1 MLSVAVTLPVRAL
14 RCSERVQPNGL
25 LQLVTVDGM
34 WSLSVPSR
42 TVIGGGA
49 DHPWT
54 LGGAAR

>member
-1 MLSVAVTLPVRAL
+1 MLLVVVTLSAGTG
-14 RCSERVQPNGL
+14 RCSKRVQPNGS